1 MNRHLRWA
9 MLIAVGIL
17 LGAASS
23 SFQQSK
29 ADPPAADGN
38 DRGTAAIVAELK
50 EIKAQLKGIDQ
61 FLRNGVIKNFP
72 QINPPPE
79 HAETPQQQ

>member
-9 MLIAVGIL
+9 MLVALGIL

-29 ADPPAADGN
+29 ADPPAGDDNG
-38 DRGTAAIVAELK
+38 RGTAAVVAELK
-50 EIKAQLKGIDQ
+50 EIKSQLKDINV
-61 FLRNGVIKNFP
+61 FLRTGVVRNFAVM
-72 QINPPPE
+72 NPPPDR
-79 HAETPQQQ
+79 ASPDQ